1 MITKNQLKY
10 YSSLL
15 QKKHRIKEKKFLVEG
30 LKNVEEGLNS
40 SYDCEVIFVT
50 NKFIEE
56 NEDFLKRFKSKSD
69 KIISLKQKEL
79 QKISDSQTPQG
90 VAAVFI
96 KPSIF
101 QESKSFDEEIIV
113 YLDDIADPG
122 NLGTIIR
129 NCDWFGVKKILLS
142 SKCVEHT
149 NPKVVRSSAGSVF
162 HLDIYDNI
170 KIDELR
176 KLKEQ
181 GYQIITADVEGEN
194 IYEMKRDEKIIIA
207 FSNEANGPSE
217 ELLKI
222 SDRIFTIPKSGKAE
236 SLNVASASAVIL
248 SILHQITKP
257 EIK

>member
-15 QKKHRIKEKKFLVEG
+15 QKKNRIKEKKFLVEG

-40 SYDCEVIFVT
+40 SYECEVIFAT
-50 NKFIEE
+50 NKFIDE
-56 NEDFLKRFKSKSD
+56 NEDFIKRFKSKSD

-96 KPSIF
+96 KPSKL
-101 QESKSFDEEIIV
+101 QESKNSEEKIIV
-113 YLDDIADPG
+113 YLDDVSDPG

-129 NCDWFGVKKILLS
+129 NCDWFGIKKILLS
-142 SKCVEHT
+142 ENCVEYT

-162 HLDIYDNI
+162 HLDIYENI
-170 KIDELR
+170 EIDELK

-181 GYQIITADVEGEN
+181 GYRLITADVEGEN
-194 IYEMKRDEKIIIA
+194 IYEMKRDEKIIIT
-207 FSNEANGPSE
+207 FSNEANGPSDQ
-217 ELLKI
+217 LLKI
-222 SDRIFTIPKSGKAE
+222 TDKIVTIPKAGKAE
-236 SLNVASASAVIL
+236 SLNVASSSAVIL
-248 SILHQITKP
+248 SELTK
-257 EIK
+257 

>member
-10 YSSLL
+10 FSSLL
-15 QKKHRIKEKKFLVEG
+15 QKKNRIKEKKFLVEG

-40 SYDCEVIFVT
+40 SYKCEIIFAT
-50 NKFIEE
+50 NKFIDE
-56 NEDFLKRFKSKSD
+56 NEDFIKRFKSKSD

-79 QKISDSQTPQG
+79 QKISDSQSPQG

-96 KPSIF
+96 KPSKF
-101 QESKSFDEEIIV
+101 QELKNSEEEIIV
-113 YLDDIADPG
+113 YLDEVADPG

-129 NCDWFGVKKILLS
+129 NCDWFGIKKLLLS
-142 SKCVEHT
+142 SKCVEYT

-162 HLDIYDNI
+162 HLDIYENI
-170 KIDELR
+170 EVDELR

-181 GYQIITADVEGEN
+181 GYHLITADVEGEN

-222 SDRIFTIPKSGKAE
+222 SDKIITIPKSGKAE
-236 SLNVASASAVIL
+236 SLNVGSSSSVIL
-248 SILHQITKP
+248 SEFTK
-257 EIK
+257 